1 MGEGNEA
8 ITRAMPTGE
17 LAKLLVAN
25 DSNTHLPLR
34 VTKKAFAFN
43 STSNGSGIQWQNPE
57 NQPGIAAIVVD
68 VTTAGTGTAGVDIGV
83 GTANGSS
90 DNLGD
95 ALRVD
100 TLAVVSPFG
109 TGGGTNGKPWRKMSA
124 KGGTLDY
131 ITGKGLDIDATAVAD
146 VYILFIPLA

>member
-1 MGEGNEA
+1 MAEA
-8 ITRAMPTGE
+8 ITREMPTSE

-25 DSNTHLPLR
+25 DTNVHLPLR
-34 VTKKAFAFN
+34 VIKKAFAFN

-57 NQPGIAAIVVD
+57 DQAGLAAIVVE

-83 GTANGSS
+83 GTANGSA

-100 TLAVVSPFG
+100 TIAVVSPFG

-131 ITGKGLDIDATAVAD
+131 ITGKGIDIDATAAAN